1 MYFAGL
7 AMNGVR
13 CSVNAVRRSA
23 FCSEILGVLFG
34 DRFVRHGVFVR
45 RWMFC
50 SAFCSAT
57 VRGSRFAR
65 HVVQNWCFV
74 RARCFVRRFVR

>member
-1 MYFAGL
+1 
-7 AMNGVR
+7 MNGVR

-23 FCSEILGVLFG
+23 FCSEIFGVLFG
-34 DRFVRHGVFVR
+34 GRFVWHGVFVR

-65 HVVQNWCFV
+65 HFVQDWCFV